1 MTAMRLATLDLPEG
15 NAMRAPGEAPGM
27 MALEIAID
35 EIAEKAGLDPVAFRI
50 LNDTQVDP
58 ENPGRPFSH
67 RNLIG
72 CLKTGAERFGWSA
85 RSAQPGKVREGR
97 WLVGMRSDEGR
108 VGKSGAVRVHLGG
121 LRRMKKKKTRP
132 NSRTNQH
139 VPKAILIKI

>member
-97 WLVGMRSDEGR
+97 WLVGMGVAAAFRNNLLTKSAARVGRSEARR
-108 VGKSGAVRVHLGG
+108 VGKEWVSTWR
-121 LRRMKKKKTRP
+121 
-132 NSRTNQH
+132 SRWAPET
-139 VPKAILIKI
+139 

>member
-1 MTAMRLATLDLPEG
+1 
-15 NAMRAPGEAPGM
+15 MRAPGDAPGM

-50 LNDTQVDP
+50 INDTQVDP
-58 ENPGRPFSH
+58 ENPGRPFSQ

-97 WLVGMRSDEGR
+97 WLVGKIGR
-108 VGKSGAVRVHLGG
+108 ASGRARVCQYGEIEVVGVSLKNQRN
-121 LRRMKKKKTRP
+121 K
-132 NSRTNQH
+132 NTN
-139 VPKAILIKI
+139 KDNN